1 MAPKQPRPAQALAP
15 AIPLSFICRNSAAAS
30 MGMPRAS
37 ERRFILPAKSS
48 MTLSSD
54 DLFLISIPHL
64 NAATP
69 QFPKLGLFG
78 LKGGGRIPPPLAV
91 A

>member
-1 MAPKQPRPAQALAP
+1 
-15 AIPLSFICRNSAAAS
+15 
-30 MGMPRAS
+30 
-37 ERRFILPAKSS
+37 

-78 LKGGGRIPPPLAV
+78 LKGGGRIPPPLA
-91 A
+91 AA

>member
-1 MAPKQPRPAQALAP
+1 
-15 AIPLSFICRNSAAAS
+15 
-30 MGMPRAS
+30 
-37 ERRFILPAKSS
+37 